1 MLWLNLLFFV
11 LSCLVLVQSS
21 TFVVRSLSRIAEY
34 FRINEFAVGFIVVAV
49 STSLPELFVGVTSA
63 FSGNNELALGNV
75 IGANI
80 INLTLIIGIAAL
92 LAKGIR
98 IRSKVIKKDFIY
110 MVAIIMV
117 PLLLMWDKALQWY
130 DGLILI
136 AIFVLYI
143 WQMIRQ
149 EHRFRKRIDFV
160 HKKEVGRQVL
170 IGLISLVVLM
180 VSANFVV
187 IFATKLSVDM
197 NIPAILIGLILLAL
211 GTSLPE
217 LILDTRAV
225 IEKHQELA
233 VGDTLG
239 SVITNSTLVLGVSAL
254 IHPIQTDVFLF
265 FTSALFLVI
274 IAFVFITFGESERGI
289 SWKEGLSLIMLY
301 LFFIIVQTY
310 MTLLR
315 NGAAV

>member
-1 MLWLNLLFFV
+1 MLGLDLVFFV
-11 LSCLVLVQSS
+11 LACLVLVQSS
-21 TFVVRSLSRIAEY
+21 SFVVKSLSKIAEF
-34 FRINEFAVGFIVVAV
+34 FRINEFAVGFIIVAV

-80 INLTLIIGIAAL
+80 VNLTLIIGVISL
-92 LAKGIR
+92 LAKNIK
-98 IRSKVIKKDFIY
+98 IRSKVIRKDFIY
-110 MVAIIMV
+110 MVAIVML
-117 PLLLMWDKALQWY
+117 PLLLMWDKKLDWY

-136 AIFVLYI
+136 AVFVLYI
-143 WQMIRQ
+143 WQMVKQ
-149 EHRFRKRIDFV
+149 EHRFKKAFDFV
-160 HKKEVGRQVL
+160 QKREMGRQII

-197 NIPAILIGLILLAL
+197 NMPAILIGLILLGL

-217 LILDTRAV
+217 LILDSRAV
-225 IEKHQELA
+225 LEKHQELA
-233 VGDTLG
+233 IGDTLG
-239 SVITNSTLVLGVSAL
+239 SVITNSTLVLGVSSL

-274 IAFVFITFGESERGI
+274 IAFVFITFGESDRGI
-289 SWKEGLSLIMLY
+289 SWKEGMSLLLLY
-301 LFFIIVQTY
+301 VFFIIVQTY
-310 MTLLR
+310 IAMLR
-315 NGAAV
+315 SPAAG

>member
-1 MLWLNLLFFV
+1 MLGLNLVFFV

-21 TFVVRSLSRIAEY
+21 TFVVKSFSKIAEY
-34 FRINEFAVGFIVVAV
+34 LRINEFAVGFIIVAV

-63 FSGNNELALGNV
+63 FSGTNELALGNV

-80 INLTLIIGIAAL
+80 INLTLIIGIATL

-110 MVAIIMV
+110 MVAIIIV

-136 AIFVLYI
+136 MVFVLYI
-143 WQMIRQ
+143 WQMIKQ

-160 HKKEVGRQVL
+160 PKKEVGRQVV
-170 IGLISLVVLM
+170 IGLVSLVVLM
-180 VSANFVV
+180 VSAQFVV

-197 NIPAILIGLILLAL
+197 SMPPILIGLILLSL

-217 LILDTRAV
+217 LILDSRAAL
-225 IEKHQELA
+225 ENHQELA
-233 VGDTLG
+233 IGDTLG

-254 IHPIQTDVFLF
+254 IHPIETDVFFF
-265 FTSALFLVI
+265 FTSAMFLVI

-289 SWKEGLSLIMLY
+289 SWKEGLSLLLLY
-301 LFFIIVQTY
+301 VFFIIVQTY
-310 MTLLR
+310 ITMLR
-315 NGAAV
+315 INPVI

>member
-1 MLWLNLLFFV
+1 MLALDLLFFV

-21 TFVVRSLSRIAEY
+21 TFVVRSFSKIAEY
-34 FRINEFAVGFIVVAV
+34 FKINEFAVGFIVVAV

-63 FSGNNELALGNV
+63 FSGTNELALGNV
-75 IGANI
+75 IGSNI

-92 LAKGIR
+92 LAKGIK

-110 MVAIIMV
+110 MVAIIIV

-130 DGLILI
+130 DGLILL

-143 WQMIRQ
+143 WQMIKQ
-149 EHRFRKRIDFV
+149 EHRFRKKIDFV
-160 HKKEVGRQVL
+160 PKKEMGRQIT
-170 IGLISLVVLM
+170 IGIISLIVLM

-187 IFATKLSVDM
+187 IFATNLSADM
-197 NIPAILIGLILLAL
+197 NLPPILIGLILISL

-217 LILDTRAV
+217 LILNARAALDH
-225 IEKHQELA
+225 HQELTI
-233 VGDTLG
+233 GDTLG

-254 IHPIQTDVFLF
+254 IHPIETDVFFF
-265 FTSALFLVI
+265 FTSAIFLVI

-289 SWKEGLSLIMLY
+289 SWKEGLSLLMLY
-301 LFFIIVQTY
+301 VFFIIVQTY
-310 MTLLR
+310 ITTLR
-315 NGAAV
+315 TGSPV